1 MRPSQLASFLAAAI
15 PAKHNILI
23 TGAPGLGKSD
33 IVSQAAEAA
42 GADLILS
49 HPAVSDPT
57 DAKGL
62 PWVGADGQS
71 ATFLPFGDLAKAM
84 KAEKLTVWFLDDF
97 GQATAAT
104 QSSFMQLLLAR
115 EVNGKRLS
123 DHVMFVA
130 ATNRRTDR
138 ANVQGV
144 LEPVKSR
151 FASIVELNA
160 DLDDWTTWAFS
171 HNIPAELV
179 AFLRF
184 KTELL
189 SAFQASA
196 DLTNSPTP
204 RTWSNVAKL
213 LALRLPTDLQYEA
226 IKGAVGEGAAGE
238 FMAFLRLWQEMPNID
253 AILIDPSKGKIPQE
267 PATLYAVVT
276 ALALRTDE
284 TTFPRIG
291 QYAERLAHESRGEFA
306 ALLVRDA
313 IRHGDQKIQQS
324 AAFAKLMVGPLGQL
338 VTGRI

>member
-1 MRPSQLASFLAAAI
+1 MRPTQLAQFLRAAI
-15 PAKHNILI
+15 RAKHNILI
-23 TGAPGLGKSD
+23 TSGPGIGKSS
-33 IVSQAAEAA
+33 IVEQAAAA
-42 GADLILS
+42 EDADLILS
-49 HPAVSDPT
+49 HPAVADPT

-62 PWVGADGQS
+62 PWVSPDAQS

-84 KAEKLTVWFLDDF
+84 KAEKPTVWFLDDF
-97 GQATAAT
+97 GQAMAAT

-115 EVNGKRLS
+115 EVNGRRIS
-123 DHVMFVA
+123 DHVMFIA

-151 FASIVELNA
+151 FVSIVELTA
-160 DLDDWTTWAFS
+160 DLDDWTNWAYA
-171 HNIPAELV
+171 HNIPAEIV

-189 SAFQASA
+189 SACAPSA
-196 DLTNSPTP
+196 DLTHSPTP
-204 RTWSNVAKL
+204 RTGSNVAKL
-213 LALRLPTDLQYEA
+213 MALGLPTDLQYEA

-238 FMAFLRLWQEMPNID
+238 FMAFLRLWAEMPNID
-253 AILIDPSKGKIPQE
+253 AILFDPSKGKIPEQ

-284 TTFPRIG
+284 TTFARIG
-291 QYAERLAHESRGEFA
+291 QYAERLAAASKGEVA

-313 IRHGDQKIQQS
+313 IRHGDAKLQQS
-324 AAFAKLMVGPLGQL
+324 AAFAKLRVCPLGLL
-338 VTGRI
+338 VTGRV